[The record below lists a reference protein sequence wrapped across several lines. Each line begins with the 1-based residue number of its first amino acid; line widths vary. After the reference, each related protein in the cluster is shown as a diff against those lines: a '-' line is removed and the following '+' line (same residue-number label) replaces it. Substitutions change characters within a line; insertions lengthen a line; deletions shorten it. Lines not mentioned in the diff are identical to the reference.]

1 MYPGKQIHFA
11 EWYPDSQ
18 IALEPQCINLH
29 ASTQLPLL
37 HFSDLPQSLSTS
49 HSAFTS
55 TEGKRQNGYIILILY
70 SNDFLKLD
78 KQLNENEK
86 KLLPA
91 LQSPW
96 SEKIVPS
103 GHTHATVRVGS
114 VSLTTHLWFP
124 VQGL

>member
-1 MYPGKQIHFA
+1 
-11 EWYPDSQ
+11 
-18 IALEPQCINLH
+18 
-29 ASTQLPLL
+29 L

-49 HSAFTS
+49 HSDLTS
-55 TEGKRQNGYIILILY
+55 TVEKRQNGYISLILY
-70 SNDFLKLD
+70 RYEIKLD
-78 KQLNENEK
+78 KQLNENENK
-86 KLLPA
+86 ILPA

-103 GHTHATVRVGS
+103 WHTHATVRVGS